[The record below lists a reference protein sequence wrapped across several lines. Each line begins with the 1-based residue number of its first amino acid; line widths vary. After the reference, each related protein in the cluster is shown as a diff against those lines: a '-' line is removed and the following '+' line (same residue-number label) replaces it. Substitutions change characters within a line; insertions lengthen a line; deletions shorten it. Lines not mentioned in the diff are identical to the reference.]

1 MVAIP
6 NVNGDTMSLANRCV
20 YSPVLPAGAVDVKMR
35 AVANRA
41 DQRNGWAREAT
52 DLVRAAAGGTLIG
65 VPLLYTVEVWWIGSI
80 TDPQQ
85 MFVVL
90 AFTFVV
96 VFLLNRTSGFRS
108 MTDSTLSESLMDT
121 VEALAIALVSVTLIL
136 VLFREITARTPAT
149 EALGKIVYQ
158 TAPFGLGIGLAR
170 HFLQGDWDGDD
181 DSASDE
187 ATEEKSVANISVANI
202 SVATKINGTLADVGA
217 TVIGSVFLAFSIAPT
232 DEVALLASAISPVW
246 LLGLLAFS
254 ILISYAI
261 VFEAGLTD
269 EQGRLEQ
276 QGVFQS
282 PLSESVASYLV
293 ALMVAALMLWF
304 FQRIGVGEPLPVTLS
319 YVVVLGFPAAV
330 GGAAGRLAV

>member
-1 MVAIP
+1 MRL
-6 NVNGDTMSLANRCV
+6 G
-20 YSPVLPAGAVDVKMR
+20 VKMR
-35 AVANRA
+35 GVANGA
-41 DQRNGWAREAT
+41 DQRNDWSNEAV

-65 VPLLYTVEVWWIGSI
+65 VPLLYTMEVWWIGSS

-108 MTDSTLSESLMDT
+108 TSGSSLSESLMDT

-136 VLFREITARTPAT
+136 VLFREITADTPAT

-170 HFLQGDWDGDD
+170 HFLQAGRDGDRDGDD
-181 DSASDE
+181 ESARGNALDDQLVE
-187 ATEEKSVANISVANI
+187 DNPEEDNPEEDNPVEDNPVEDNPAR
-202 SVATKINGTLADVGA
+202 KINGTLADVGA
-217 TVIGSVFLAFSIAPT
+217 TVIGAVFVAFSIAPT
-232 DEVALLASAISPVW
+232 DEVPLLASAISPGW

-254 ILISYAI
+254 LVVSYAI

-269 EQGRLEQ
+269 EQGRHAQ
-276 QGVFQS
+276 QGLFQS
-282 PLSESVASYLV
+282 PLSETVVSYLV
-293 ALMVAALMLWF
+293 ALVVAALMMLF
-304 FQRIGVGEPLPVTLS
+304 FQRIAVGEPLSVTLS